1 MNNYCRN
8 CGEKLNNSNIC
19 EKCGTKILT
28 NRVGELDKVLA
39 KRYIR
44 IFFTSNILYYIGCV
58 IIWLMLRNSY
68 VLYSFVAPILLPI
81 IEFLPLALI
90 IFVIFA
96 KKKLKYSKF
105 FNIVFWIMLLL
116 IILFILFI
124 LFVFLSLEY
133 RF

>member
-8 CGEKLNNSNIC
+8 CGEKLTNFSVC

-28 NRVGELDKVLA
+28 NRVGELDRLLA
-39 KRYIR
+39 KKYIR
-44 IFFTSNILYYIGCV
+44 IFFTMLILYFI
-58 IIWLMLRNSY
+58 SY
-68 VLYSFVAPILLPI
+68 VIMFMLPDAYILYALVSPI
-81 IEFLPLALI
+81 INFLPLALI

-116 IILFILFI
+116 ITLFILFI
-124 LFVFLSLEY
+124 LFMLISCEY
-133 RF
+133 KF

>member
-8 CGEKLNNSNIC
+8 CGEKLINSNIC
-19 EKCGTKILT
+19 EKCGTKVIT

-39 KRYIR
+39 KQYIW
-44 IFFTSNILYYIGCV
+44 IFFIMLIVYFISFV
-58 IIWLMLRNSY
+58 IIFMLPDEY
-68 VLYSFVAPILLPI
+68 VLYALVVSPIINFLPI
-81 IEFLPLALI
+81 ALI

-124 LFVFLSLEY
+124 LFTLLSCEY
-133 RF
+133 KF

>member
-8 CGEKLNNSNIC
+8 CGEKLINSSIC
-19 EKCGTKILT
+19 EKCGTKVIT

-39 KRYIR
+39 KQYIR
-44 IFFTSNILYYIGCV
+44 IFFIMLIVYFISFV
-58 IIWLMLRNSY
+58 IIFMLPDEY
-68 VLYSFVAPILLPI
+68 VLYALVVSPI
-81 IEFLPLALI
+81 INFLPLALI

-105 FNIVFWIMLLL
+105 FNIVFWLMLLL

-124 LFVFLSLEY
+124 LFTLLSCEY
-133 RF
+133 KF